1 MHNYGPRAVR
11 LLDFPKAVIHIINTH
26 DGTVRARPRIPLA
39 RSGRPVTTRGWA
51 VLLCRAGPSFSPSDM
66 RESRALRCPR
76 GTPGTS
82 KMYKKHS
89 ALIVLSTFH
98 YPASPSGPD
107 EIATVR
113 ENQSPTIRLLNAWW
127 GDSGFPFPYWQ
138 FGKPFFH
145 PL

>member
-11 LLDFPKAVIHIINTH
+11 LLDFPKAVIHIIKPI
-26 DGTVRARPRIPLA
+26 RARPRIPFA

-66 RESRALRCPR
+66 RESRMRVRCFAR
-76 GTPGTS
+76 GELPGTS